1 MTWVKVCGLTNR
13 PDVDVS
19 VEAGADA
26 VGVVVEADSPRSV
39 DARLAAELIAGIE
52 VETVMVTVDM
62 PADALVG
69 AAAEAGFTGIQP
81 HGLYANEAASAGI
94 AAGLLVLFPVAV
106 GTERPDLTSV
116 PDAAVPLLD
125 TADSTRHGGTGRS
138 FDWAL
143 ATDPGRTIVL
153 AGGLTPTTV
162 ARAVA
167 AVRPWGVDVA
177 SGVERSPGVKDHD
190 AVRSFVREAK
200 R

>member
-1 MTWVKVCGLTNR
+1 MTWVKLCGLTNR

-39 DARLAAELIAGIE
+39 DLRVAAELIAGLE
-52 VETVMVTVDM
+52 VSTVMVTVDE
-62 PADALVG
+62 PADRLV
-69 AAAEAGFTGIQP
+69 AIASEAGFTGIQP
-81 HGLYANEAASAGI
+81 HGRHASEAAKAGI

-106 GTERPDLTSV
+106 GAEPPDLSAV
-116 PDAAVPLLD
+116 PDGAVPLLD
-125 TADSTRHGGTGRS
+125 TAEPKRHGGTGRS

-143 ATDPGRTIVL
+143 ATDPGRRIVL

-162 ARAVA
+162 AGAVA
-167 AVRPWGVDVA
+167 AVHPWGVDVA

>member
-13 PDVDVS
+13 PDVDIS

-39 DARLAAELIAGIE
+39 DLRVAGELIAGLE
-52 VETVMVTVDM
+52 VSTVMVTVDV
-62 PADALVG
+62 PADRLMAF
-69 AAAEAGFTGIQP
+69 AAETGFTGIQP
-81 HGLYANEAASAGI
+81 HGRHASDAANAGI

-106 GTERPDLTSV
+106 GSERPDLSSI
-116 PDAAVPLLD
+116 PDSAVPLLD
-125 TADSTRHGGTGRS
+125 TADPKRHGGTGRS
-138 FDWAL
+138 FDWTL
-143 ATDPGRTIVL
+143 ATDSGRRIVL

-162 ARAVA
+162 AGAVA
-167 AVRPWGVDVA
+167 AAHPWGVDVA
-177 SGVERSPGVKDHD
+177 TGVERSPGVKDHD